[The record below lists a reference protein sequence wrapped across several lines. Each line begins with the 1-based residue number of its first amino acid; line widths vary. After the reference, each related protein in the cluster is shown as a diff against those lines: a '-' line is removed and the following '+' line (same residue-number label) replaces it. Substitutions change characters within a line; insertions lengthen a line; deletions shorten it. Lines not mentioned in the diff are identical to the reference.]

1 MSETK
6 QPEHVVDEKALKKNY
21 EKCGE
26 YLKRMEI
33 KDLETN
39 EKDQSYTIPL
49 KFTFPDGFEIKLRT
63 LFRVTDRFI
72 MSKCLLI
79 FYDDL
84 KHTRN
89 VDLKL
94 YTLLLQANFQL
105 FDVTYS
111 VDEKENVYVEF
122 DMIPS
127 ANFEAFEDELK
138 GLFYGIE
145 FFFNKIMAEIFKE
158 IKHEDTY
165 GRYISW
171 KIPHSFHYSLFID

>member
-165 GRYISW
+165 GRYIS
-171 KIPHSFHYSLFID
+171 